1 MNSIACSKL
10 AGALVLLLTSSLA
23 WGASCTGSGKKNQL
37 PLPTTLSI
45 LRDAPVGTVLYDTG
59 RWMGGGSASAT
70 CSGPGTVWM
79 DHGYRA
85 AINRTALQHVYETG
99 VPGVG
104 IKVAWANNASRP
116 PSSMAGGIFM
126 QHPLV
131 ETQISATSYSPGQL
145 WWFQL
150 IKTGPI
156 ESGTVQIPPI
166 QVYYHNLLT
175 NELTFP
181 ATRLE
186 VSKRGCRLLNPDVT
200 VHLPTANHHHFKGVG
215 SSAWER
221 AFDIHL
227 ECDPDV
233 SISYRVD
240 GTQAADSVLKNSEG
254 PGMATGVGVQLL
266 KGAGGGTPLVLG
278 AKAYHQTT
286 GPSGG
291 PSPIPLIARYHQ
303 HEPDIT
309 PGAVVTTATLTLF
322 YE

>member
-1 MNSIACSKL
+1 MNLPPRLFAS
-10 AGALVLLLTSSLA
+10 ALMLLLTSGTV
-23 WGASCTGSGKKNQL
+23 WGANCTGSAKTNQL
-37 PLPTTLSI
+37 PLPSTLTVH
-45 LRDAPVGTVLYDTG
+45 RDVPIGTVLYDTG
-59 RWMGGGSASAT
+59 RWVGGGSASVT
-70 CSGPGTVWM
+70 CTGPGEPWM
-79 DHGYRA
+79 DHGYRGA
-85 AINRTALQHVYETG
+85 MTPTSLQHVYESG

-104 IKVAWANNASRP
+104 IKVAWANNSSRP
-116 PSSMAGGIFM
+116 PATMGGGIFM
-126 QHPLV
+126 DYPRRGMPIL
-131 ETQISATSYSPGQL
+131 ATSYSPAQL

-156 ESGTVQIPPI
+156 ESGTFGINPI
-166 QVYYHNLLT
+166 QVYYHNMLT

-181 ATRLE
+181 PTRL
-186 VSKRGCRLLNPDVT
+186 VFNKTGCRLLNPAVT

-278 AKAYHQTT
+278 VKAYHQTS

>member
-1 MNSIACSKL
+1 MNHIATRL
-10 AGALVLLLTSSLA
+10 AGTLVFLLMSTFS

-37 PLPTTLSI
+37 PLPTTLSVQ
-45 LRDAPVGTVLYDTG
+45 RDAPVGTVLYDTG
-59 RWMGGGSASAT
+59 RWMGGGSASAS
-70 CSGPGTVWM
+70 CSGPGTIWM
-79 DHGYRA
+79 DHGYRSP
-85 AINRTALQHVYETG
+85 INRTALQHVYETG

-116 PSSMAGGIFM
+116 PSSMAGGAFM
-126 QHPLV
+126 GYPTT
-131 ETQISATSYSPGQL
+131 EMQIPADTYVPGQL

-186 VSKRGCRLLNPDVT
+186 VNKRGCRLLNPAVT

-278 AKAYHQTT
+278 AKAYHQTS

-309 PGAVVTTATLTLF
+309 PGTVVTTATLTLF